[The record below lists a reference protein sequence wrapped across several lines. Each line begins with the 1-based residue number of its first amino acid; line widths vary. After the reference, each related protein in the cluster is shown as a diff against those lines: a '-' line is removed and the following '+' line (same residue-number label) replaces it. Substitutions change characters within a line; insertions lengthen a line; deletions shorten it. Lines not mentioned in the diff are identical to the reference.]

1 MKKGLIFLIS
11 TMLLQLTA
19 FTQDLD
25 TNLSKVEIIKT
36 FEQNKVLRENVDSLN
51 LRVIYAD
58 SLIEAYEKK
67 IILLEYNQEK
77 YKTKLENSLKI
88 NIRDRQ
94 ISELKYTLLNEKS
107 FRRLSLGL
115 SVGKGIVNNTNTNTN
130 TKSLQYLTYVGVGLN
145 FRIW

>member
-1 MKKGLIFLIS
+1 
-11 TMLLQLTA
+11 MLLQLTA